1 MLLESIAKIL
11 DRQIVYGISQAS
23 TIMAEAI
30 MIQKHRVL
38 YSPLI
43 VLKEH
48 KLISDFQ
55 VTLHLFLLLYF
66 DWGEPERAQH

>member
-11 DRQIVYGISQAS
+11 DRQIVYGVSQAS

-38 YSPLI
+38 HSPLI

-48 KLISDFQ
+48 KLITDFQ
-55 VTLHLFLLLYF
+55 VTLHLCLLLYF